1 MKQLSL
7 LNTGKLFVFEGPD
20 GVGKTTLCKEFSDH
34 LSLKGITNKVLSFPG
49 QRQGSLGKI
58 IYDIHHS
65 RLDVLTDNIHPT
77 SLQVLHLAA
86 HIDQIEQQIKPL
98 LDKGT
103 SVVLDRYWWSL
114 YAYGQ
119 LNNVPDDILDS
130 IVQIEKQF
138 WGALKPEVIYYIQR
152 KEAFKQS
159 KTSQQLNARYETLI
173 LEHSESNIH
182 IIRNDSTLKAAV
194 QALSRASFN
203 SIKAKTPSR
212 INYVTNKQVDPPSKL
227 AKLLKP
233 TVVYDTYWKFAVE
246 RQNIFFLRQKQ
257 ERPPWTSDPILA
269 SYKFTNAYRASDR
282 VSQYLIKEVIYKGSQ
297 DHNELFF
304 RILLFKIFNK
314 IETWKLLRS
323 KLKDIVYSD
332 YSFNRYDKILTEAIS
347 SGTRIYS
354 AAYIMPS
361 GGKSSPHNK
370 KHRMHLD
377 LIHKMISEDLPQ
389 KIVEARS
396 MRAAFELIK
405 EYPTIGDFLA
415 YQYVTD
421 INYSTL
427 TNFSEKD
434 FVVPGPGA
442 KSGIKKCFQATGG
455 LTEAE
460 IIKLVTEEQEN
471 EFERL
476 GLEFQDLW
484 GRPLQFIDCQNLF
497 CETDK
502 YSRVA
507 HPEIQGQANRTRIK
521 QKFTSSPKKIE
532 YWYPP
537 KWGINERIKHD

>member
-20 GVGKTTLCKEFSDH
+20 GVGKTTLCKEFSNL
-34 LSLKGITNKVLSFPG
+34 LSSKGITNKVLSFPG
-49 QRQGSLGKI
+49 QKQGSLGKI
-58 IYDIHHS
+58 IYDIHHL
-65 RLDVLTDNIHPT
+65 RLDVLTDDIHPT

-103 SVVLDRYWWSL
+103 FVVLDRYWWSL

-119 LNNVPDDILDS
+119 LNSVPDDILDS
-130 IVQIEKQF
+130 IIDIEKRF
-138 WGALKPEVIYYIQR
+138 WGELKPEAIYYIQR

-159 KTSQQLNARYETLI
+159 KTSHQLNARYENLM
-173 LEHSESNIH
+173 LEHTDSNIH
-182 IIRNDSTLKAAV
+182 IIKNDSSLGAALKA
-194 QALSRASFN
+194 LDWAS
-203 SIKAKTPSR
+203 SKSTKKKAPTK
-212 INYVTNKQVDPPSKL
+212 INYVANEQAAPPSKL

-233 TVVYDTYWKFAVE
+233 TIVYDTYWKFAVE
-246 RQNIFFLRQKQ
+246 RQNIFFLRQEQ
-257 ERPPWTSDPILA
+257 SRSPWTSDPILET
-269 SYKFTNAYRASDR
+269 YKFTNAYRASDR

-297 DHNELFF
+297 KPSELFF
-304 RILLFKIFNK
+304 RILLFKVFNK
-314 IETWKLLRS
+314 IETWELLKS
-323 KLKDIVYSD
+323 KLTNIVYSD
-332 YSFNRYDKILTEAIS
+332 YSFKRYDKILTDAIS
-347 SGTRIYS
+347 SSTRIYS

-361 GGKSSPHNK
+361 GGKSSPHSK

-377 LIHKMISEDLPQ
+377 LIDKMIREELPERIADS
-389 KIVEARS
+389 KN
-396 MRAAFELIK
+396 MRDAFELIK

-427 TNFSEKD
+427 TDFSERD

-460 IIKLVTEEQEN
+460 IIKLVTEEQDN

-476 GLEFQDLW
+476 GLNFKDLW
-484 GRPLQFIDCQNLF
+484 GRPLQYIDCQNLF

-502 YSRVA
+502 YARVA

-537 KWGINERIKHD
+537 KWGINDHI

>member
-20 GVGKTTLCKEFSDH
+20 GVGKTTLCQEFSDH
-34 LSLKGITNKVLSFPG
+34 LSSKGITNQILSFPG
-49 QRQGSLGKI
+49 QKQGSLGKI
-58 IYDIHHS
+58 IYNIHHS
-65 RLDVLTDNIHPT
+65 KLDVLTDDIHPT
-77 SLQVLHLAA
+77 SLQILHLAA

-119 LNNVPDDILDS
+119 LNNVPDDILES
-130 IVQIEKQF
+130 IIQIEKQF
-138 WGALKPEVIYYIQR
+138 WGELKPEAIFYIQR
-152 KEAFKQS
+152 KEAFKLS
-159 KTSQQLNARYETLI
+159 KESQQLNARYENLI
-173 LEHSESNIH
+173 LDHSDSNIH
-182 IIRNDSTLKAAV
+182 IIRNDSTLDEAM
-194 QALSRASFN
+194 QTLSKIS
-203 SIKAKTPSR
+203 SKSTKPKTAGR
-212 INYVTNKQVDPPSKL
+212 INYVTNKQANPPSKL

-233 TVVYDTYWKFAVE
+233 TIVYDTYWKFAVE

-257 ERPPWTSDPILA
+257 ERSPWTSDPILTT
-269 SYKFTNAYRASDR
+269 YKFTNAYRASDR

-297 DHNELFF
+297 DINELFF

-314 IETWKLLRS
+314 IETWELLRS
-323 KLKDIVYSD
+323 KLKDIIYSD
-332 YSFNRYDKILTEAIS
+332 YSFSRYDKILTNAIS

-377 LIHKMISEDLPQ
+377 LIHKMISEELP
-389 KIVEARS
+389 KRIAEARS

-427 TNFSEKD
+427 TNFSEMD

-476 GLEFQDLW
+476 GLKFKDLW

-537 KWGINERIKHD
+537 KWGINDRIK